1 MAEEL
6 TPMQRQYLA
15 LKREIPPGAILMF
28 RLGDFYEMFGEDA
41 VVASPILGAT
51 LTHRGSQPMC
61 GVPYHALNSYL
72 AKLIRAGKT
81 AALCDQV
88 EDPKTAKGLVRR
100 EITRIVTPGTVTE
113 DGLLD
118 ETVNNY
124 VAAAHGLGLALL
136 DLATGEFTVESF
148 ATQEKFD
155 EAMERYRPAETLAET
170 EENRW
175 TFALDAATD
184 VLTRHF
190 KVLSLDGFGLEGK
203 GDLISAAG
211 ALLYYVGTT
220 LRHSIAHVRKLAIR
234 QSDDA
239 LVLDAGTLRHLQLV
253 PGGDVPKAA
262 SLLGVLDVTKTPMGA
277 RTLRN
282 WTVRPLAR
290 SADVNARLDRVQAFV
305 DDRGTLAA
313 LRRLL
318 TGVRDLER
326 LVQKVD
332 SMRANPRDLRALAD
346 SLRPIPEIVDV
357 LRAVTRQDA
366 ASPCGEALGAVT
378 RQDAASPGYAFALE
392 PQPEVV
398 SLIDRAIVEEPPAL
412 LADGGFIAAGYDR
425 ELDELREISHEGHKW
440 LAEFQAR
447 EQARTGIS
455 KLKVKHVSTF
465 GFVIEIPKGSVSQA
479 PEDYIRRQTLTTGER
494 YTTPEL
500 KEYESKVLG
509 AQEKSIAIEQRLFR
523 EMLATIAA
531 KTVEIQDT
539 ALAIGDLDATLALA
553 DRALAAGYVRPVV
566 DDSDVLEIAD
576 GRHPIIEQLPDAE
589 PFVPNSAFL
598 NTTTDQ
604 IMLITGPNM
613 AGKSTYIR
621 QVATIAV
628 MAQMGSFVPASSMRI
643 GVLDRVFT
651 RIGAGDDLARGRS
664 TFLVEMQETANI
676 LNNATPKSLIVL
688 DEIGRGTSTFD
699 GISIAWSVAEYLHGN
714 ARSKAKTL
722 FATHYHELTDL
733 ADTFKGVKNYTVKV
747 KEEGSRVVFLRR
759 IAPGVAEKSFGIHVG
774 AMAGLPPEVVARAS
788 QILKNLE
795 ANEIDV
801 NAKEKVVRR
810 PRKRLSDFPGQMTFF
825 SLFAALSL
833 VFQCGAATTIHRS
846 FRNRDTGYANGA
858 TPGFSAPTANSPK
871 SRPSSV
877 PKAVKGKA
885 PNKLE
890 GRLGQVVDGGLVSI
904 VDGSGKTHA
913 VSLRHIDAPA
923 ADQPFGPEAAKFL
936 GDLLR
941 GKEIEVLWTKKD
953 AAGAISGDVYYRH
966 EKFGMVDA
974 NMTMVKNG
982 AAWQAYRDTDKTYSA
997 AEKEARAAKRG
1008 LWAAPKP
1015 VRPSE
1020 WRKRKK

>member
-332 SMRANPRDLRALAD
+332 SMRANPRDLKALAD
-346 SLRPIPEIVDV
+346 SLRPIPEIGDI

-366 ASPCGEALGAVT
+366 ASPG
-378 RQDAASPGYAFALE
+378 RAFALE
-392 PQPEVV
+392 PQPDVV
-398 SLIDRAIVEEPPAL
+398 SLVDRAIVEEPPAL

-425 ELDELREISHEGHKW
+425 ELDELREISQEGHKW

-566 DDSDVLEIAD
+566 DDSDVLEIVD

-604 IMLITGPNM
+604 IML
-613 AGKSTYIR
+613 
-621 QVATIAV
+621 
-628 MAQMGSFVPASSMRI
+628 MGSFVPASSMRI

-846 FRNRDTGYANGA
+846 FRNRDTGYVNGA
-858 TPGFSAPTANSPK
+858 TPGFSAPAANSPK
-871 SRPSSV
+871 SRPSSA
-877 PKAVKGKA
+877 PMAVKGKA
-885 PNKLE
+885 PNKLM
-890 GRLGQVVDGGLVSI
+890 GKLGEVVDGGLVSI
-904 VDGSGKTHA
+904 VDGSGKTYA

-1020 WRKRKK
+1020 WRNRKK